1 MSRLVHVI
9 HYLDERIMLIY
20 MLLETLQHSDPNAH
34 IYGSIKIGDEIFVR
48 EKEFSKGHHLA
59 NVVQFVGGGW
69 LKVRWQWKG
78 WRMANVHMS
87 WIVNSQTQ
95 RKRTYVPTYDD
106 DEIWI
111 TGLSCVLR

>member
-1 MSRLVHVI
+1 
-9 HYLDERIMLIY
+9 
-20 MLLETLQHSDPNAH
+20 MLLYILVETLQHSDRNAH

-48 EKEFSKGHHLA
+48 EKEYGKGHHLA

-78 WRMANVHMS
+78 WKMANVHMS

-111 TGLSCVLR
+111 TGLSCILL